1 MDITFWVIQAVLL
14 TPVLFMAA
22 SVGMEDNSGRGRRG
36 GRQSR
41 VSGDVRA
48 EQLPEPAAAPS
59 MVAAAVAGLSQFT
72 AEQQARLVILRSFV
86 QESRSGGGALSDDLV
101 AAPDMPDST
110 AHPKG
115 NPGGGRRTWRPSY
128 RQMMLIGGVLLMAI
142 GVVGAVR
149 TSAAMDN
156 LQRNSLSPQE
166 PLSPAARWLPGVIV
180 NPAKYLSAVN
190 GGGGGGGNARVDEFY
205 LVSQMEQ
212 KQAMDRWE
220 ALFGVGLGLLLFAN
234 AMRASSSSE
243 EQDTS
248 VAVDVAPFVLVAAV
262 LFAALSF
269 FELP

>member
-1 MDITFWVIQAVLL
+1 
-14 TPVLFMAA
+14 
-22 SVGMEDNSGRGRRG
+22 
-36 GRQSR
+36 
-41 VSGDVRA
+41 
-48 EQLPEPAAAPS
+48 
-59 MVAAAVAGLSQFT
+59 
-72 AEQQARLVILRSFV
+72 
-86 QESRSGGGALSDDLV
+86 
-101 AAPDMPDST
+101 
-110 AHPKG
+110 
-115 NPGGGRRTWRPSY
+115 
-128 RQMMLIGGVLLMAI
+128 QMMLIGGVLLMAI